1 MKGLEPKDITAQ
13 LTSKGE
19 SNRTVGDS
27 IGVNRQLVHECVK
40 RKYGKFTPKA
50 IPIKTRIAELL
61 SEEDEHLEFKEILN
75 HRKKTYH
82 NLFPEIKFYF
92 SPIPNEFTKIR
103 FSKNL

>member
-1 MKGLEPKDITAQ
+1 MKSSDNK
-13 LTSKGE
+13 
-19 SNRTVGDS
+19 
-27 IGVNRQLVHECVK
+27 
-40 RKYGKFTPKA
+40 
-50 IPIKTRIAELL
+50 
-61 SEEDEHLEFKEILN
+61 FKEILN